1 MKVRRSMLK
10 ALARGGLITG
20 PFKRETLIRKS
31 TSYFLDHLCSADERG
46 RMSEAEKNL
55 YLADVKRLRRM
66 CEND

>member
-1 MKVRRSMLK
+1 MRRSTLK

-20 PFKRETLIRKS
+20 PFRKKTLIRRS

-55 YLADVKRLRRM
+55 SLADVKRLRRM
-66 CEND
+66 CDSDW